1 MSSSILK
8 WICPPPE
15 TLEEPPEEDG
25 KVEWF
30 RCLPY
35 VLIHLAC
42 IIAFFF
48 PVTWPCICIAFVS
61 YLARMF
67 SITAFYHRYF
77 SHRSFKTKAS
87 LMFNS
92 AVAALNA
99 PPVSTVLDWKSSYDD
114 TKGPLIDMSQAVPGY
129 AAHDDILASLA
140 VAAADPTLARYGPVE
155 GDPEFRTTYANHVG
169 QIYDAKIMA
178 DEVQVTSGCNQ
189 AFVAAVLAI
198 AGHGDSIVMMRP
210 CYFNHESALNML
222 GIGIDYVDCDA
233 DADLLP
239 KLSDI
244 DASIKPTTRAVA
256 LVSPNNPTGSIYPA
270 ELLDDILT
278 LCQRHGIW
286 LIIDETYRDFLPL
299 NMSLPH
305 RLFARDNWQSNL
317 IQLYSFSKSYC
328 LPGHRLGAI
337 IAGREV
343 ISQLAKIIDNIQ
355 ICAPRIV
362 QKALTPMLASM
373 AKWRQKNRVDSGI
386 RSRR

>member
-1 MSSSILK
+1 
-8 WICPPPE
+8 
-15 TLEEPPEEDG
+15 
-25 KVEWF
+25 
-30 RCLPY
+30 
-35 VLIHLAC
+35 
-42 IIAFFF
+42 
-48 PVTWPCICIAFVS
+48 
-61 YLARMF
+61 
-67 SITAFYHRYF
+67 
-77 SHRSFKTKAS
+77 
-87 LMFNS
+87 MFNS

-99 PPVSTVLDWKSSYDD
+99 PPVSTVLDWKSSYDG

-129 AAHDDILASLA
+129 AAHDDILTSLA
-140 VAAADPTLARYGPVE
+140 VAAVDPTLARYGPVE
-155 GDPEFRTTYANHVG
+155 GDPEFRTAYANHVG
-169 QIYDAKIMA
+169 QIYDAKIMK

-198 AGHGDSIVMMRP
+198 AGRGDSIMMMRP
-210 CYFNHESALNML
+210 CYFNHESALSML

-233 DADLLP
+233 DANLLP
-239 KLSDI
+239 KLIDI
-244 DASIKPTTRAVA
+244 DESIKPTTRAVA
-256 LVSPNNPTGSIYPA
+256 LVSPNNPAGSIYPA
-270 ELLDDILT
+270 DLLDDILT

-299 NMSLPH
+299 NMRLPH

-337 IAGREV
+337 VAGREV

-373 AKWRQKNRVDSGI
+373 AKWRQKNREKIAARAAIFRAVMADTPGWDLLSSGAYFGYVRHPYKNVDSIQIAKNLASKAGVLVI
-386 RSRR
+386 PGAFFGAGQDDALRFAFANAGRQVIAQLGDRLKGVPL